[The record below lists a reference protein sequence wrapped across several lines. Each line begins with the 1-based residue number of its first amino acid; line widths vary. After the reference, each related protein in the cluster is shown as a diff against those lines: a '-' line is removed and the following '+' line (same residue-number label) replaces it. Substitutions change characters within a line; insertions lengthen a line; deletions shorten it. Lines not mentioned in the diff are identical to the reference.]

1 MPNSTKGKKRNSVR
15 GKKVR
20 YAVVGLG
27 HIAQN
32 AVLPAFA
39 HAGRV
44 RKPELVAAEGPSPD

>member
-1 MPNSTKGKKRNSVR
+1 MSDSLKEKKRNSVR
-15 GKKVR
+15 GKKVQ
-20 YAVVGLG
+20 YAVVGMG
-27 HIAQN
+27 YIAQN